1 MITIILKVL
10 GKIPHIQEQ
19 GNYVRLLIDSLV
31 TAHVQPSECNK
42 IHQKTQETLHKFAVL
57 RLN

>member
-19 GNYVRLLIDSLV
+19 GNYVRLLRLLV
-31 TAHVQPSECNK
+31 TAHVEPSECNK